1 MKDWEKGHSGTVV
14 SGERGGSE
22 TTLEMGVGAT

>member
-1 MKDWEKGHSGTVV
+1 MEEWEKGHSGTVV

-22 TTLEMGVGAT
+22 TAPETGVGAT